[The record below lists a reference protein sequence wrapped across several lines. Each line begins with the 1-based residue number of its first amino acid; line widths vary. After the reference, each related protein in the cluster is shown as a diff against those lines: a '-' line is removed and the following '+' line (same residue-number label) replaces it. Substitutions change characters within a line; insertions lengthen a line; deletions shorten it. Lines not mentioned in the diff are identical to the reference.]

1 MTKMTAL
8 LLCGYRACDPGESAL
23 GLDLI
28 DERIKTL
35 RGFGYKVICVLAGG
49 QADEQLLRCRRI
61 AECELAFDT
70 NDEPNLA
77 TNLKAGLAATDGE
90 GCFVFPVEVPVP
102 EKSHWHDLREE
113 WRRIGFHTE
122 NSAVQLA
129 DREGA
134 PCHYGFPLIVTRK
147 GNALIR
153 EIEDFK
159 TLSDTRL
166 KYLLVQAKSDLAP
179 GANSL

>member
-8 LLCGYRACDPGESAL
+8 LLCGYRPCDPGEPAL

-35 RGFGYKVICVLAGG
+35 RAFGYKVVCVLAGR
-49 QADEQLLRCRRI
+49 QADEQLLHCPRI
-61 AECELAFDT
+61 ADCELAFDT
-70 NDEPNLA
+70 NETPNLA
-77 TNLKAGLAATDGE
+77 TNLKTGLHATDGE

-122 NSAVQLA
+122 NSVLQLA
-129 DREGA
+129 DAEGA
-134 PCHYGFPLIVTRK
+134 LYHYGFPLIVTRK

-153 EIEDFK
+153 EIEGFK
-159 TLSDTRL
+159 VLTDTRL
-166 KYLLVQAKSDLAP
+166 TYLVVRRAAPLAP